1 MPAVPV
7 AREADHVL
15 KSPRVVV
22 LAIAGAFVVFV
33 GAGLTYSQWPRSDCS
48 AGPSDRALRADTDL
62 ADATFVARHLNLVDI
77 DVDPR
82 WSVRG
87 DRPEQ
92 RGGEWEPLFTAA
104 AVAGDV
110 VVIGQQPDTGWFG
123 SNSTVLAAYDARTG
137 ATRWQVEGSA
147 VHDSPFLRPG
157 APGQLV
163 LFDNEGDGDLTAF
176 DAATGAV
183 TWCIERADEEWGAE
197 LVAAGPEQIVL
208 S

>member
-1 MPAVPV
+1 M
-7 AREADHVL
+7 L
-15 KSPRVVV
+15 KSPRLVV

-33 GAGLTYSQWPRSDCS
+33 GAGLTYSLWPRSDCS

-62 ADATFVARHLNLVDI
+62 ADATIAARNLDAVGI

-82 WSVRG
+82 WSVWE
-87 DRPEQ
+87 DRPER
-92 RGGEWEPLFTAA
+92 RGAEWEPVFTAA
-104 AVAGDV
+104 AVEGDL
-110 VVIGQQPDTGWFG
+110 VVIGQRPDTGWFG

-157 APGQLV
+157 APGQLL

-183 TWCIERADEEWGAE
+183 T
-197 LVAAGPEQIVL
+197 
-208 S
+208 